1 MRVHTYHIE
10 ETERPTAELTEANIL
25 RFFAAPT
32 VLVKINPIHIVD
44 NNGRYSTWICE
55 DILTSNIIRVLR
67 NNNPV
72 FTLLAG
78 SDIALGQISKDFFG
92 TAEYILFTRSN
103 NGVYNMSF
111 HDADYGLP
119 PDIVELRA
127 AGKEA
132 KEARRKYNGL
142 RRAGKMSDSLRAAY
156 AEAFKAKERL
166 MTASMI
172 SLRSKNDEHAV
183 IVNTRSQL
191 YRKMRKYVSDTY

>member
-1 MRVHTYHIE
+1 MRAHTYHIE
-10 ETERPTAELTEANIL
+10 ETERPTTELTEANIL
-25 RFFAAPT
+25 RVFAAPT

-78 SDIALGQISKDFFG
+78 SDIALGSISNDFFG
-92 TAEYILFTRSN
+92 TAEYILFARSN
-103 NGVYNMSF
+103 KGVYNMSF
-111 HDADYGLP
+111 RDADYDLP

-132 KEARRKYNGL
+132 KEARRKYNRL
-142 RRAGKMSDSLRAAY
+142 RQDGKMSDSLRAAY
-156 AEAFKAKERL
+156 TEAYKAKERL

-172 SLRSKNDEHAV
+172 SLRSKNEEHEV
-183 IVNTRSQL
+183 IVNTRSRL
-191 YRKMRKYVSDTY
+191 YRKMRKYISDTY